1 MNSFLAEGKKVE
13 QEFANTQLSDVVW
26 ATKEQDI
33 NEHWDVQGICGWVSD
48 EPLKFDVKG
57 MKKLNRHDTNT
68 IQQYTWIESKNVHG
82 KSGWI
87 KGLADYIV
95 FERESTWVIANRQ
108 ELRELVN
115 EKVKEKN
122 YSQGKGVYQLYN
134 REGRQDLLTLVPF
147 QDIIALES
155 TWNMPKSL

>member
-1 MNSFLAEGKKVE
+1 MNSFLAEGKKIE

-33 NEHWDVQGICGWVSD
+33 EEHWDVQGVLDWID
-48 EPLKFDVKG
+48 DDPLKFDVKG
-57 MKKLNRHDTNT
+57 MKKLNRHDTNA
-68 IQQYTWIESKNVHG
+68 IQQYTWIESKNVNG
-82 KSGWI
+82 DPGWI

-95 FERESTWVIANRQ
+95 FERTSTWVIANRQ

-122 YSQGKGVYQLYN
+122 YSKGKGVYQLYN
-134 REGRQDLLTLVPF
+134 RDGRQDVLTLVPF
-147 QDIIALES
+147 KDILDLEL
-155 TWNMPKSL
+155 TWNMPK

>member
-1 MNSFLAEGKKVE
+1 MMNSFLAEGKKVE

-33 NEHWDVQGICGWVSD
+33 DEHWDVQGICDWVSD
-48 EPLKFDVKG
+48 QPLKFDVKG

-82 KSGWI
+82 DAGWI

-95 FERESTWVIANRQ
+95 FERPTTWVIANRQ

-122 YSQGKGVYQLYN
+122 YSTGKGVYQLYN
-134 REGRQDLLTLVPF
+134 RDGRKDVLTLVPF
-147 QDIIALES
+147 TDILDLEL
-155 TWNMPKSL
+155 TWNMPK